1 MQYRFALNFGSLSIR
16 NLFLK
21 GSRIWVPLAPLTLSL
36 CLLCSVIDAY
46 RVAFNIRAMN
56 EIPGVVYM
64 KAYLRIATGI
74 PTLFITHTRK
84 VI

>member
-1 MQYRFALNFGSLSIR
+1 M
-16 NLFLK
+16 
-21 GSRIWVPLAPLTLSL
+21 APWTLSL
-36 CLLCSVIDAY
+36 LCFVIDAY
-46 RVAFNIRAMN
+46 RVAFYIRAMN